1 MATRKIAIEMPE
13 DLAAFLDR
21 LAAASDRAD
30 AAAVLIDLTRQLKT
44 AQDEARALQ
53 LAERPGVVTSKMTSG
68 S

>member
-13 DLAAFLDR
+13 DLAAFLDC